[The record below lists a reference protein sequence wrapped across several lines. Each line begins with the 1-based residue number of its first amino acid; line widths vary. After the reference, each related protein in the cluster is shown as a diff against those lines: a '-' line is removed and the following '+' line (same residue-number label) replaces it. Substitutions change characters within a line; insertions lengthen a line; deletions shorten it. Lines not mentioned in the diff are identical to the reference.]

1 MGARGKVWIG
11 GVLAI
16 GLAGAAL
23 AGCSQANL
31 PKDALDSA
39 VNDAVGDPN
48 TCVLIGAQDKSVLY
62 RFGSHVAC
70 AAKWPDC
77 NGGQRSAEDLL
88 KLGAPVA
95 ASCPSSADGARGVG
109 WAAGPVE
116 GKPFAYAAAMEG
128 ENSPPGLI
136 IADKLKAAFKRAGL

>member
-1 MGARGKVWIG
+1 MRARGRL
-11 GVLAI
+11 GVVAAA
-16 GLAGAAL
+16 GLAAL
-23 AGCSQANL
+23 ALGACSRADL

-48 TCVLIGAQDKSVLY
+48 SCVLIGSKDGVAY

-77 NGGQRSAEDLL
+77 NGGLRSAEDLL
-88 KLGAPVA
+88 KLGAPLT

-116 GKPFAYAAAMEG
+116 GKPLSYAAAMEG
-128 ENSPPGLI
+128 ENTPPGVI

>member
-1 MGARGKVWIG
+1 MSARGRL
-11 GVLAI
+11 GVVAAA
-16 GLAGAAL
+16 GLAALTLGA
-23 AGCSQANL
+23 CSRGDL

-48 TCVLIGAQDKSVLY
+48 SCVLIGAQGGGVLY
-62 RFGSHVAC
+62 RFGTHVAC

-88 KLGAPVA
+88 KLGAPVTS
-95 ASCPSSADGARGVG
+95 SCPSSADGARGVG

-116 GKPFAYAAAMEG
+116 GKPLAYAAAMEG
-128 ENSPPGLI
+128 ENTPPGMV